1 MNKVNFDSLKNIK
14 APEAWLKKAAAIP
27 ETPVKERAFPVPYRI
42 ATAASLVLVSVIG
55 LLVFLVHQG
64 TDGVVVAPHGIRVD
78 TQAATDST
86 TANGDT
92 AETSVVPFVIEGI
105 FPTEQV
111 YPTNAQ
117 GQRVTEA
124 AIAPTSSA
132 TAPSTAIAP
141 VQKPTYRPYRPTE
154 PVGADSTEVPIP
166 TTAPTNLPAP
176 TAPPDTQEPTSP
188 YRPPSNSEIYG
199 TVSLEPVPSIGDG
212 SFNFAKITV
221 FCCLYDASG
230 HLVGDATL
238 FSPKRKAKI
247 LSVNSD
253 DSLLVMYDPVE
264 MGFYIQAGWYE
275 YVFYDDEGTELYRG
289 STYIY

>member
-27 ETPVKERAFPVPYRI
+27 ETPVKERAFPAPYRV
-42 ATAASLVLVSVIG
+42 AAAASLVLVSVIG

-64 TDGVVVAPHGIRVD
+64 TDGVVVAPNGNHVD
-78 TQAATDST
+78 TQAATDSI
-86 TANGDT
+86 TANDDT
-92 AETSVVPFVIEGI
+92 AETSAVPSLIGSI
-105 FPTEQV
+105 FPTEQI

-141 VQKPTYRPYRPTE
+141 VQKPTYRPTE

-166 TTAPTNLPAP
+166 TTVPTNPPAP
-176 TAPPDTQEPTSP
+176 PAPPETQEPTSP
-188 YRPPSNSEIYG
+188 YRPPSNSEIYC

-230 HLVGDATL
+230 HLVGDAAL

-275 YVFYDDEGTELYRG
+275 YVFYDDEGTELYRS